1 MSFLW
6 LYFNTDTDNT
16 ENKYNELNND
26 VDLLQLPN
34 DAWKTILK
42 LIYMKCKNHM
52 LNCQPKSYIDI

>member
-6 LYFNTDTDNT
+6 LYFNTDNT
-16 ENKYNELNND
+16 ENKYNEFIND

-42 LIYMKCKNHM
+42 LIYEMQKPHVKIVN
-52 LNCQPKSYIDI
+52 QKVT

>member
-6 LYFNTDTDNT
+6 LYFNTDTDNM

-42 LIYMKCKNHM
+42 LIYEMQKPHVKIAN
-52 LNCQPKSYIDI
+52 QKVT

>member
-34 DAWKTILK
+34 DTWKTILK
-42 LIYMKCKNHM
+42 LIYEMQKPHVKIVN
-52 LNCQPKSYIDI
+52 QKVT

>member
-6 LYFNTDTDNT
+6 LYFNTDNT
-16 ENKYNELNND
+16 ENKYNEFIND

-42 LIYMKCKNHM
+42 LIYEIYGKE
-52 LNCQPKSYIDI
+52 LI